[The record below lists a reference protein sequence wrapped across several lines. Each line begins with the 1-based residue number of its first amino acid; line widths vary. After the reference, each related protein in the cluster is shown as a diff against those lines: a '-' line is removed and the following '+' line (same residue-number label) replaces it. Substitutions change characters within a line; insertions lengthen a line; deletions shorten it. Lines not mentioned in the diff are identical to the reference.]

1 MLFHETVYNTRWL
14 KELKG
19 TLTSLKLINSL
30 SRHSKH
36 TRGLGAVVDVSGD
49 HW

>member
-19 TLTSLKLINSL
+19 TLPSLKLINSL
-30 SRHSKH
+30 SRHSI
-36 TRGLGAVVDVSGD
+36 TPGPRGSC
-49 HW
+49 